1 MAVSLSQGAGIA
13 LLFGVSEQAVKDAQ
27 DMGVEFIYSSSSTLI
42 IKQGDMVLG
51 AVPIKG
57 AAMTLAKQ
65 GNLGPA
71 SKSAIRM
78 QIEHALAK
86 ASKTIP
92 ESAYIETIVG
102 EEPAKPKPLLKP
114 AVKPSNK
121 PAKEQQGIGDVVS
134 LKDAQYVGQQ
144 VHGTSSGSIY
154 RVVAMLPGVSIAA
167 RLKGSKLSV
176 RAEGPNL
183 GAYSAGLKKC
193 GFADGGEYY
202 SCHYSVGEKDLAVKT
217 VGAIVAMLTPSCSVA
232 MANVSEVLS

>member
-13 LLFGVSEQAVKDAQ
+13 LLFGVSEQAVKDAH
-27 DMGVEFIYSSSSTLI
+27 DMGVEFIYSGSSTLI
-42 IKQGDMVLG
+42 IKQVDLVLG

-86 ASKTIP
+86 ASSTMPKA
-92 ESAYIETIVG
+92 ESIESIAV
-102 EEPAKPKPLLKP
+102 EEPVKQKTLLKP
-114 AVKPSNK
+114 AVKPPNK
-121 PAKEQQGIGDVVS
+121 PAKEQQGVGDVVA
-134 LKDAQYVGQQ
+134 LKDAQYIGQK

-154 RVVAMLPGVSIAA
+154 RVVAMLPGVSLAA
-167 RLKGSKLSV
+167 RMKGSKLSV

-183 GAYSAGLKKC
+183 GDYSAGLKKC

-217 VGAIVAMLTPSCSVA
+217 VGAIVAMLSPSCSVT